1 MCIRDSFITT
11 SDDGPLHIEEEF
23 DRKLF
28 ESLSDDILDRLL
40 EPVQIALED
49 SGWDAE
55 EIDEVVLV
63 GGSTRIPMV
72 QQLVKTLVPNEP
84 CQSVNPDEV
93 VAIGAAIQSG
103 IISGDLRD
111 LLLNDVT
118 PLSLGLETIG
128 GLMKV
133 LIPRNTPIP
142 VRPVSYTHLTL
153 PTKRIV

>member
-1 MCIRDSFITT
+1 MSGLQKTKISLPFITT
-11 SDDGPLHIEEEF
+11 SDDGPLHIEEELN
-23 DRKLF
+23 RKIF
-28 ESLSDDILDRLL
+28 ESLSEDLLDRLL

-93 VAIGAAIQSG
+93 VAIGAAI
-103 IISGDLRD
+103 
-111 LLLNDVT
+111 
-118 PLSLGLETIG
+118 
-128 GLMKV
+128 
-133 LIPRNTPIP
+133 
-142 VRPVSYTHLTL
+142 PVSYTHLTL
-153 PTKRIV
+153 PTILLV